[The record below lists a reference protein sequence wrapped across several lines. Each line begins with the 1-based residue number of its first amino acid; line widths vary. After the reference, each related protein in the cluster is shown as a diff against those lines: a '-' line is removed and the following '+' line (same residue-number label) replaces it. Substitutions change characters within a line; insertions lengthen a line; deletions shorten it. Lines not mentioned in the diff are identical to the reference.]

1 MVRSQPRYLL
11 TTKEDGNTSASHRQ
25 TSALREPV
33 MGAIVRP
40 WLTAA
45 DWRLLVAVAVAQVVA
60 AAALRAMPLQALRA
74 RAGRFRRLAEFLVHG
89 SDERIVW
96 AIEATGRRLGRLS
109 TCLIRALVAELV
121 LDANDGPLSLT
132 IGVRRTAAG
141 TLEAHAWLARR
152 DRILIGATADEYFP
166 LVNW

>member
-1 MVRSQPRYLL
+1 
-11 TTKEDGNTSASHRQ
+11 
-25 TSALREPV
+25 

-40 WLTAA
+40 RLTAA

-60 AAALRAMPLQALRA
+60 AAALRAMPVQALRA
-74 RAGRFRRLAEFLVHG
+74 GAGRFRRLARFLVHG

-121 LDANDGPLSLT
+121 LDSNEGPLSLT

-152 DRILIGATADEYFP
+152 DRILIGATADEYVP

>member
-1 MVRSQPRYLL
+1 
-11 TTKEDGNTSASHRQ
+11 
-25 TSALREPV
+25 

-109 TCLIRALVAELV
+109 TCLIRALVAELL
-121 LDANDGPLSLT
+121 LDSKDGPLNLT

-141 TLEAHAWLARR
+141 TLEAHAWVSRR
-152 DRILIGATADEYFP
+152 DRVLIGATADDYLP